1 MATFA
6 KMSRAEWNKPVSGS
20 RESRVDVFID
30 AIKAGDPVSDI
41 EGKDVYVANTQKN
54 IDAIKK
60 YVSDS
65 TSGSTTTFDL
75 KSGGT
80 IVSNQIGKSPLFGGQ
95 GSGAG
100 ATGETAK
107 FESLQCLYIA
117 AVLGE
122 GLTHEFSHYTIET
135 LEKYKDAVFVSE
147 PFDRYTSID
156 GSWHISGFKIAEKL
170 IKAKYV
176 TKKHTLHR
184 GDKKMD
190 SLYAL
195 KNKLRRAEGLPAINH
210 DKWNPGDIWAIKNQN
225 SLAGKLTQIKTFGE
239 LNEFILKSFMDK
251 EIIGISLKKVKAK
264 ETVKLTDYNV
274 EEKDLDTHV
283 FTRVT
288 LETAVG
294 KGIFSSKN
302 GMFFFDRT
310 SKADIRAPNS
320 FGALNMELQ
329 GKGARGGRTG
339 YAQIVYSAA
348 THLRKRMP
356 TNKELVSQAR
366 LLSGAN
372 PPKKMVNDFYNLVN
386 AVNPEVDK
394 MTFESGLSSKKGQ
407 AHFIHPLLGAA
418 HLGAALMNATQKQR
432 NDFTSEIVNV
442 MGAKTNDSSAYT
454 KASA

>member
-20 RESRVDVFID
+20 RESRVDVFIN

-41 EGKDVYVANTQKN
+41 EGKDVYVKNSREN
-54 IDAIKK
+54 IDRLKNYLA
-60 YVSDS
+60 DP
-65 TSGSTTTFDL
+65 TSGGTVAFDL
-75 KSGGT
+75 KNGGT
-80 IVSNQIGKSPLFGGQ
+80 ILSNEIGKSPLFGGQ
-95 GSGAG
+95 GAGGG

-122 GLTHEFSHYTIET
+122 GLTHDFSHYTIET

-147 PFDRYTSID
+147 PFDRYTAID

-170 IKAKYV
+170 VKAKYV
-176 TKKHTLHR
+176 TTRHTLHR

-190 SLYAL
+190 SLYTL

-210 DKWNPGDIWAIKNQN
+210 DKWNPGDIWAIKNHN
-225 SLAGKLTQIKTFGE
+225 SLAAKLTQIKTFAE
-239 LNEFILKSFMDK
+239 LNEFILKSFIDK
-251 EIIGISLKKVKAK
+251 DVIGISLKKVKAK

-274 EEKDLDTHV
+274 KEKDLDTHV

-310 SKADIRAPNS
+310 NKADIRAPNS

-339 YAQIVYSAA
+339 YAQIIYSAA
-348 THLRKRMP
+348 THLKKKLP
-356 TNKELVSQAR
+356 TNKELVTQAR
-366 LLSGAN
+366 LLSGPN
-372 PPKKMVNDFYNLVN
+372 PPKKMKDDFYNLVKK
-386 AVNPEVDK
+386 VNPEVDRAK
-394 MTFESGLSSKKGQ
+394 FEDGLSSKKGQ

-418 HLGAALMNATQKQR
+418 HLGAAIMNASPKQR

>member
-1 MATFA
+1 MPTFA
-6 KMSRAEWNKPVSGS
+6 KMSRAEWGKPVSGS

-41 EGKDVYVANTQKN
+41 EGKDVYIANTQKN

-60 YVSDS
+60 YVADS
-65 TSGSTTTFDL
+65 TSGPTTTFDL

-95 GSGAG
+95 GAGAG

-122 GLTHEFSHYTIET
+122 GTTHDFSHYTIET
-135 LEKYKDAVFVSE
+135 LKKYKDKVFVSE
-147 PFDRYTSID
+147 PFDKYVAID

-170 IKAKYV
+170 IKAGYV
-176 TKKHTLHR
+176 TTKHTLHR

-195 KNKLRRAEGLPAINH
+195 KNKLRKAEGLPAINH
-210 DKWNPGDIWAIKNQN
+210 DKWNPGDIWAMKDQATL
-225 SLAGKLTQIKTFGE
+225 SVKLNKIKTFGE
-239 LNEFILKSFMDK
+239 LNEFIVDNFMNK
-251 EIIGISLKKVKAK
+251 NVIGISLKKVKER

-274 EEKDLDTHV
+274 EEKALDKHK
-283 FTRVT
+283 FTKVT
-288 LETAVG
+288 LETAAG

-302 GMFFFDRT
+302 GMFFFDAT

-348 THLRKRMP
+348 THLNKTMP

-366 LLSGAN
+366 ILAAPN
-372 PPKKMVNDFYNLVN
+372 PSKSNRDNFYNLVKE
-386 AVNPEVDK
+386 VNPEVDRA
-394 MTFESGLSSKKGQ
+394 TFEDGLSSKKGQ

-418 HLGAALMNATQKQR
+418 HLGAALMNARTSQR

-442 MGAKTNDSSAYT
+442 MAAKTNDSSAYT

>member
-6 KMSRAEWNKPVSGS
+6 KMSRAEWGKPVSGS

-41 EGKDVYVANTQKN
+41 EGKDVYIANTQKN

-60 YVSDS
+60 YLADS
-65 TSGSTTTFDL
+65 TSGPTTTFDL

-95 GSGAG
+95 GAGAG

-122 GLTHEFSHYTIET
+122 GTTHDFSHYTIET
-135 LEKYKDAVFVSE
+135 LKKYKDKVFVSE
-147 PFDRYTSID
+147 PFDKYVAID

-170 IKAKYV
+170 IKAGYV
-176 TKKHTLHR
+176 TTKHTLHR

-195 KNKLRRAEGLPAINH
+195 KNKLRKAEGLPAINH
-210 DKWNPGDIWAIKNQN
+210 DKWNPGDIWAMKDQATL
-225 SLAGKLTQIKTFGE
+225 SVKLNKIKTFGE
-239 LNEFILKSFMDK
+239 LNEFIVDNFMNRSV
-251 EIIGISLKKVKAK
+251 IGISLKKVKDR

-274 EEKDLDTHV
+274 EEKALDKHR
-283 FTRVT
+283 FTKVT
-288 LETAVG
+288 LETAAG

-302 GMFFFDRT
+302 GMFFFDAT

-348 THLRKRMP
+348 AHLNKTMP

-366 LLSGAN
+366 ILAAPN
-372 PPKKMVNDFYNLVN
+372 PSKSNKDNFYNLVKE
-386 AVNPEVDK
+386 VNPEVDRA
-394 MTFESGLSSKKGQ
+394 TFEDGLASKKGQ

-418 HLGAALMNATQKQR
+418 HLGAALMNARTSQR

-442 MGAKTNDSSAYT
+442 MAAKTNDSSAYT

>member
-6 KMSRAEWNKPVSGS
+6 KMSRAEWGKPVSGS

-41 EGKDVYVANTQKN
+41 EGKDVYIANTQKN

-60 YVSDS
+60 YVADS
-65 TSGSTTTFDL
+65 TSGPTTTFDL

-95 GSGAG
+95 GAGAG

-122 GLTHEFSHYTIET
+122 GTTHDFSHYTIET
-135 LEKYKDAVFVSE
+135 LKKYKDKVFVSE
-147 PFDRYTSID
+147 PFDKYVAID

-170 IKAKYV
+170 IKAGYV
-176 TKKHTLHR
+176 TTKHTLHR

-195 KNKLRRAEGLPAINH
+195 KNKLRKAEGLPAINH
-210 DKWNPGDIWAIKNQN
+210 DKWNPGDIWAMKDQATL
-225 SLAGKLTQIKTFGE
+225 SVKLNKIKTFGE
-239 LNEFILKSFMDK
+239 LNEFIANNFMSKDV
-251 EIIGISLKKVKAK
+251 IGISLKKVKER

-274 EEKDLDTHV
+274 EEKALDKHR
-283 FTRVT
+283 FTKVT
-288 LETAVG
+288 LETAAG

-302 GMFFFDRT
+302 GMFFFDTT

-339 YAQIVYSAA
+339 YSQIVYSAA
-348 THLRKRMP
+348 AHLNKTMP

-366 LLSGAN
+366 ILAAPN
-372 PPKKMVNDFYNLVN
+372 PPKSNKDNFYNLIKE
-386 AVNPEVDK
+386 VNPEVDRA
-394 MTFESGLSSKKGQ
+394 TFEDGLSSKKGE

-418 HLGAALMNATQKQR
+418 HLGAALMKANTSQR

-442 MGAKTNDSSAYT
+442 MAAKTNDSSAYT

>member
-6 KMSRAEWNKPVSGS
+6 KMSRAEWGKPVSGS

-41 EGKDVYVANTQKN
+41 EGKDVHIANTQKN

-60 YVSDS
+60 YVADS
-65 TSGSTTTFDL
+65 TSGPTTTFDL

-95 GSGAG
+95 GAGAG

-122 GLTHEFSHYTIET
+122 GTTHDFSHYTIET
-135 LEKYKDAVFVSE
+135 LKQYKDKVFVSE
-147 PFDRYTSID
+147 PFDKYVAID

-170 IKAKYV
+170 IKAGYV
-176 TKKHTLHR
+176 TTKHTLHR

-195 KNKLRRAEGLPAINH
+195 KNKLRKAEGLPAINH
-210 DKWNPGDIWAIKNQN
+210 DKWNPGDIWAMKDQATL
-225 SLAGKLTQIKTFGE
+225 SVKLNKIKTFGE
-239 LNEFILKSFMDK
+239 LNEFIVDNFMSRNV
-251 EIIGISLKKVKAK
+251 IGISLKKVKDR

-274 EEKDLDTHV
+274 EETALDKHK
-283 FTRVT
+283 FTKVT
-288 LETAVG
+288 LETAAG

-302 GMFFFDRT
+302 GMFFFDAI

-348 THLRKRMP
+348 THLNKTMP

-366 LLSGAN
+366 ILAAPN
-372 PPKKMVNDFYNLVN
+372 PSKSNKDNFYNLVKE
-386 AVNPEVDK
+386 VNPEVDRA
-394 MTFESGLSSKKGQ
+394 TFEDGLSSKKGQ

-418 HLGAALMNATQKQR
+418 HLGAALMNARTSQR

-442 MGAKTNDSSAYT
+442 MAAKTNDSSAYT

>member
-6 KMSRAEWNKPVSGS
+6 KMSRAEWGKPVSGS

-41 EGKDVYVANTQKN
+41 EGKDVHIANTQKN

-60 YVSDS
+60 YVADS
-65 TSGSTTTFDL
+65 TSGPTTTFDL

-95 GSGAG
+95 GAGAG

-122 GLTHEFSHYTIET
+122 GTTHDFSHYTIET
-135 LEKYKDAVFVSE
+135 LKKYKDKVFVSE
-147 PFDRYTSID
+147 PFDKYVAID

-170 IKAKYV
+170 IKAGYV
-176 TKKHTLHR
+176 TTKHTLHR

-195 KNKLRRAEGLPAINH
+195 KNKLRKAEGLPAINH
-210 DKWNPGDIWAIKNQN
+210 DKWNPGDIWAMKDQATL
-225 SLAGKLTQIKTFGE
+225 SVKLNKIKTFGE
-239 LNEFILKSFMDK
+239 LNEFIVDNFMSRNVM
-251 EIIGISLKKVKAK
+251 GISLKKVKDR

-274 EEKDLDTHV
+274 EETALDKHK
-283 FTRVT
+283 FTKVT
-288 LETAVG
+288 LETAAG

-302 GMFFFDRT
+302 GMFFFDAT

-348 THLRKRMP
+348 THLNKTMP

-366 LLSGAN
+366 ILAAPN
-372 PPKKMVNDFYNLVN
+372 PSKSNKDNFYNLVKE
-386 AVNPEVDK
+386 VNPEVDRA
-394 MTFESGLSSKKGQ
+394 TFEDGLSSKKGQ

-418 HLGAALMNATQKQR
+418 HLGAALMNARTSQR

>member
-1 MATFA
+1 MPTFA
-6 KMSRAEWNKPVSGS
+6 KMSRAEWGKPVSGS

-41 EGKDVYVANTQKN
+41 EGKDVYIANTQKN

-60 YVSDS
+60 YLADS
-65 TSGSTTTFDL
+65 TSGPTTTFDL

-122 GLTHEFSHYTIET
+122 GTTHDFSHYTIET
-135 LEKYKDAVFVSE
+135 LKKYKDKVFVSE
-147 PFDRYTSID
+147 PFDKYVAID

-170 IKAKYV
+170 IKAGYV
-176 TKKHTLHR
+176 TTKHTLHR

-195 KNKLRRAEGLPAINH
+195 KNKLRKAEGLPAINH
-210 DKWNPGDIWAIKNQN
+210 DKWNPGDIWAMKDQATL
-225 SLAGKLTQIKTFGE
+225 SVKLNKIKTFGE
-239 LNEFILKSFMDK
+239 LNEFIVDNFMNK
-251 EIIGISLKKVKAK
+251 NVIGISLKKVKER

-274 EEKDLDTHV
+274 EEKALDKHK
-283 FTRVT
+283 FTKVT
-288 LETAVG
+288 LETAAG

-302 GMFFFDRT
+302 GMFFFDAT

-348 THLRKRMP
+348 THLNKTMP

-366 LLSGAN
+366 ILAAPN
-372 PPKKMVNDFYNLVN
+372 PSKSNRDNFYNLVKE
-386 AVNPEVDK
+386 VNPEVDRA
-394 MTFESGLSSKKGQ
+394 TFEDGLSSKKGQ

-418 HLGAALMNATQKQR
+418 HLGAALMNARTSQR

-442 MGAKTNDSSAYT
+442 MAAKTNDSSAYT

>member
-6 KMSRAEWNKPVSGS
+6 KMSRAEWGKPVSVS

-41 EGKDVYVANTQKN
+41 EGKDVYIANTQKN

-60 YVSDS
+60 YLADS
-65 TSGSTTTFDL
+65 TSGPTTTFDL

-95 GSGAG
+95 GAGAG

-122 GLTHEFSHYTIET
+122 GTTHDFSHYTIET
-135 LEKYKDAVFVSE
+135 LKKYKDKVFVSE
-147 PFDRYTSID
+147 PFDKYVAID

-170 IKAKYV
+170 IKAGYV
-176 TKKHTLHR
+176 TTKHTLHR

-195 KNKLRRAEGLPAINH
+195 KNKLRKAEGLPAINH
-210 DKWNPGDIWAIKNQN
+210 DKWNPGDIWAMKDQATL
-225 SLAGKLTQIKTFGE
+225 SVKLNKIKTFGE
-239 LNEFILKSFMDK
+239 LNEFIVDNFMNRNVM
-251 EIIGISLKKVKAK
+251 GISLKKVKDR

-274 EEKDLDTHV
+274 EEKALDKHR
-283 FTRVT
+283 FTKVT
-288 LETAVG
+288 LETAAG

-302 GMFFFDRT
+302 GMFFFDAT

-348 THLRKRMP
+348 AHLNKTMP

-366 LLSGAN
+366 ILAAPN
-372 PPKKMVNDFYNLVN
+372 PSKSNKDNFYNLVKE
-386 AVNPEVDK
+386 VNPEVDRA
-394 MTFESGLSSKKGQ
+394 TFEDGLASKKGQ

-418 HLGAALMNATQKQR
+418 HLGAALMNARTSQR

-442 MGAKTNDSSAYT
+442 MAAKTNDSSAYT

>member
-6 KMSRAEWNKPVSGS
+6 KMSRAEWGKPVSGS

-41 EGKDVYVANTQKN
+41 EGKDVYIANTQKN

-60 YVSDS
+60 YLADS
-65 TSGSTTTFDL
+65 TSGPTTTFDL

-95 GSGAG
+95 GAGAG

-122 GLTHEFSHYTIET
+122 GTTHDFSHYTIET
-135 LEKYKDAVFVSE
+135 LKKYKDKVFVSE
-147 PFDRYTSID
+147 PFDKYVAID

-170 IKAKYV
+170 IKAGYV
-176 TKKHTLHR
+176 TTKHTLHR

-195 KNKLRRAEGLPAINH
+195 KNKLRKAEGLPAINH
-210 DKWNPGDIWAIKNQN
+210 DKWNPGDIWAMKDQATL
-225 SLAGKLTQIKTFGE
+225 SVKLNKIRTFGE
-239 LNEFILKSFMDK
+239 LNEFIANNFMSKDV
-251 EIIGISLKKVKAK
+251 IGISLKKVKER

-274 EEKDLDTHV
+274 EEKALDKHR
-283 FTRVT
+283 FTKVT
-288 LETAVG
+288 LETAAG

-302 GMFFFDRT
+302 GMFFFDAT

-348 THLRKRMP
+348 AHLNKTMP

-366 LLSGAN
+366 ILAAPN
-372 PPKKMVNDFYNLVN
+372 PSKSNKDNFYNLVKE
-386 AVNPEVDK
+386 VNPEVDRA
-394 MTFESGLSSKKGQ
+394 TFEDGLASKKGQ

-418 HLGAALMNATQKQR
+418 HLGAALMNARTSQR

-442 MGAKTNDSSAYT
+442 MAAKTNDSSAYT

>member
-6 KMSRAEWNKPVSGS
+6 KMSRAEWGKPVSGS

-41 EGKDVYVANTQKN
+41 EGKDVYVKNSQEN
-54 IDAIKK
+54 IDRLKNYLA
-60 YVSDS
+60 DP
-65 TSGSTTTFDL
+65 TSGATVTFDL
-75 KSGGT
+75 KDGGT
-80 IVSNQIGKSPLFGGQ
+80 IASNLIGKSPLFGGQ
-95 GSGAG
+95 GAGAG

-147 PFDRYTSID
+147 PFDRYTAID
-156 GSWHISGFKIAEKL
+156 GSWHVSGFKIAEKL

-176 TKKHTLHR
+176 TKRHTLHR

-210 DKWNPGDIWAIKNQN
+210 DKWNPGDIWAIKNHN

-251 EIIGISLKKVKAK
+251 DLIGISLKKVKAK

-274 EEKDLDTHV
+274 V
-283 FTRVT
+283 RQWNRV
-288 LETAVG
+288 
-294 KGIFSSKN
+294 
-302 GMFFFDRT
+302 
-310 SKADIRAPNS
+310 
-320 FGALNMELQ
+320 
-329 GKGARGGRTG
+329 
-339 YAQIVYSAA
+339 
-348 THLRKRMP
+348 
-356 TNKELVSQAR
+356 
-366 LLSGAN
+366 LL
-372 PPKKMVNDFYNLVN
+372 
-386 AVNPEVDK
+386 
-394 MTFESGLSSKKGQ
+394 
-407 AHFIHPLLGAA
+407 FI
-418 HLGAALMNATQKQR
+418 
-432 NDFTSEIVNV
+432 
-442 MGAKTNDSSAYT
+442 
-454 KASA
+454 

>member
-6 KMSRAEWNKPVSGS
+6 KMSRAEWGKPVSGS

-41 EGKDVYVANTQKN
+41 EGKDVYIANTQKN

-60 YVSDS
+60 YVADS
-65 TSGSTTTFDL
+65 TSGPTTTFDL

-95 GSGAG
+95 GAGAG

-122 GLTHEFSHYTIET
+122 GTTHDFSHYTIET
-135 LEKYKDAVFVSE
+135 LKKYKDKVFVSE
-147 PFDRYTSID
+147 PFDKYVAID

-170 IKAKYV
+170 IKAGYV
-176 TKKHTLHR
+176 TTKHTLHR

-195 KNKLRRAEGLPAINH
+195 KNKLRKAEGLPAINH
-210 DKWNPGDIWAIKNQN
+210 DKWNPGDIWAMKDQATL
-225 SLAGKLTQIKTFGE
+225 SVKLNKIKTFGE
-239 LNEFILKSFMDK
+239 LNEFIANNFMSKDV
-251 EIIGISLKKVKAK
+251 IGISLKKVKDR

-274 EEKDLDTHV
+274 EEKALDKHR
-283 FTRVT
+283 FTKVT
-288 LETAVG
+288 LETAAG

-302 GMFFFDRT
+302 GMFFFDAT

-348 THLRKRMP
+348 AHLNKTMP

-366 LLSGAN
+366 ILAAPN
-372 PPKKMVNDFYNLVN
+372 PSKSNKDNFYNLVKE
-386 AVNPEVDK
+386 VNPEVDRA
-394 MTFESGLSSKKGQ
+394 TFEDGLASKKGQ

-418 HLGAALMNATQKQR
+418 HLGAALMNARTSQR

-442 MGAKTNDSSAYT
+442 MAAKTNDSSAYT